1 MVPVPMMLDL
11 DRLRASSLERDPF
24 DFVIVDNFI
33 RAECL
38 PAAVADFPPLASL
51 AIVAGSLLV
60 VSLLNLGLLKAGYK
74 LRS

>member
-1 MVPVPMMLDL
+1 MKHFLLM
-11 DRLRASSLERDPF
+11 RW
-24 DFVIVDNFI
+24 N
-33 RAECL
+33 L
-38 PAAVADFPPLASL
+38 PSALHYSSL